1 MIVVWMSKLLMQGE
15 DRWSKDSVI
24 VWWFESVE
32 KSSCELVSIKTV
44 VAYAMLDAI
53 ISCNIPL
60 TSASELLCI
69 RQASS
74 NNRCMRS
81 TTSRLYKICRNT
93 TRLREDQLIG
103 LMACGLRD
111 VITWVAGDNFRQLLV
126 FFFNCLDLIRSVW
139 ESFPC
144 NFCIVL

>member
-1 MIVVWMSKLLMQGE
+1 MWCECLNYWCRGKTGGVRIVSSSGDL
-15 DRWSKDSVI
+15 
-24 VWWFESVE
+24 SVE

-111 VITWVAGDNFRQLLV
+111 VITWVAGDNFRQLLEIWLDLSERV
-126 FFFNCLDLIRSVW
+126 FHVIFVLFFNK
-139 ESFPC
+139 
-144 NFCIVL
+144 